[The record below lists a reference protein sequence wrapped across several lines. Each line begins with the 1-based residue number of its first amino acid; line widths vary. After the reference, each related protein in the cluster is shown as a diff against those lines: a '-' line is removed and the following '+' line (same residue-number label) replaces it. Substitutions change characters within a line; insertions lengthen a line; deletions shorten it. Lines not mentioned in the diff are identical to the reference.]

1 MLQGTITKDLS
12 FTATSATL
20 IDTEPTTYT
29 VNITQS
35 ANQTITVVCGGT
47 TYTSTFKAEKGSVYT
62 VSITADKGYTAGT
75 LSTTG
80 GTLNSDVYIMAS
92 EATKSAESKYLKG
105 WCALPLYDSYSPTLY
120 IDEGTEDNTM
130 MLDTYSE
137 SYAYTVGTVTKQANL
152 ITYPDTRC
160 FGSPTPEVQGNT
172 YTWDNLPYG
181 DNISML
187 EGGVNYF
194 VPPVW
199 HGIVI
204 DSKFVNATMAD
215 IPICELSEY
224 ATISDL
230 GTDDSNTTLTRYG
243 KIMDASSE
251 DFGKEIYYPLEKI
264 IYVTLTETI
273 FNIQVDTPT
282 VTITC
287 YANTADDLPQHV
299 NVCVGDLT
307 TGEYSFL
314 HSNTINWGTDG
325 TGTFE
330 VSQGNND
337 NTFRTTIMNAFQNN
351 KGKYFVGFMFPD
363 WYPMTYDD
371 IEG

>member
-1 MLQGTITKDLS
+1 MAFINLVRKRMALEDRKESQYLS
-12 FTATSATL
+12 
-20 IDTEPTTYT
+20 
-29 VNITQS
+29 
-35 ANQTITVVCGGT
+35 
-47 TYTSTFKAEKGSVYT
+47 
-62 VSITADKGYTAGT
+62 
-75 LSTTG
+75 
-80 GTLNSDVYIMAS
+80 
-92 EATKSAESKYLKG
+92 G
-105 WCALPLYDSYSPTLY
+105 WCVLPVYGPTLY
-120 IDEGTEDNTM
+120 INEGTTDNTM

-137 SYAYTVGTVTKQANL
+137 SHEYMVGTVTKQATL

-160 FGSPTPEVQGNT
+160 FGSATPEVQGNT

-204 DSKFVNATMAD
+204 DNTFVVTVFAGN
-215 IPICELSEY
+215 IPICEVSEY

-230 GTDDSNTTLTRYG
+230 GEDGSNTALTRYG
-243 KIMDASSE
+243 KIVDASRE

-273 FNIQVDTPT
+273 FNTRTDTPT

-287 YANTADDLPQHV
+287 YADTADDLPQHV

-314 HSNTINWGTDG
+314 HSNTINWGNDG

-330 VSQGNND
+330 VSQGDNN

-363 WYPMTYDD
+363 WYPMTY
-371 IEG
+371 